1 LSRFW
6 VEVSIT
12 YNKKAFPNLDLED
25 IISSKLWDI
34 NSSGVAIDS
43 SSNLVRITGY
53 FPVDALLYKRLEE
66 LELSL
71 GEYILS
77 GLKFN
82 FSMSEESE
90 WQKFGNFEPFR
101 IGKFYVIPEVNDNCT
116 IPSDLIPIYIKPGM
130 AFGTGL
136 HPTTRMCV
144 NLLED
149 LSLEDKV
156 GIDVGTGSGILA
168 ICMLKLGCS
177 YVIGIDNDLIA
188 ISDARE
194 NATRSGVLD
203 RLDLRL
209 GDLLNDYNES
219 KVDVITANLFPQ
231 LITPIFDKVS
241 SVLNSGGH
249 IIVSGFSNEESGE
262 IIDLARSYSLIL
274 KEKIVE
280 EDWSALLF
288 IYDTF

>member
-1 LSRFW
+1 MSRFW

-12 YNKKAFPNLDLED
+12 YNKKNFPYLDLED

-66 LELSL
+66 LRLSL

-77 GLKFN
+77 GLKFSFN
-82 FSMSEESE
+82 ISEESE
-90 WQKFGNFEPFR
+90 WQKFNNFEPFQ
-101 IGKFYVIPEVNDNCT
+101 IGRFFIIPDENDYL
-116 IPSDLIPIYIKPGM
+116 IPPELIPIYIKPGM

-136 HPTTRMCV
+136 HPTTRMCIR
-144 NLLED
+144 LLET
-149 LSLEDKV
+149 LPLNDKT

-194 NATRSGVLD
+194 NATKSGVID
-203 RLDLRL
+203 KLDLRL
-209 GDLLNDYNES
+209 GDLLNDYEGD
-219 KVDVITANLFPQ
+219 KVDVIAANLLPQ
-231 LITPIFDKVS
+231 LMSPIFERIS
-241 SVLNSGGH
+241 SVLNPGGYL
-249 IIVSGFSNEESGE
+249 IVSGFSDEESKE
-262 IIDLARSYSLIL
+262 IVNLAHSYNLIL
-274 KEKIVE
+274 REKVLE
-280 EDWSALLF
+280 EDWVALLF
-288 IYDTF
+288 TYDAS

>member
-1 LSRFW
+1 MSRFW

-12 YNKKAFPNLDLED
+12 YNKKNFPYLDLED

-66 LELSL
+66 LRLSL

-77 GLKFN
+77 GLKFSFN
-82 FSMSEESE
+82 ISEESE
-90 WQKFGNFEPFR
+90 WQKFNNFEPFQ
-101 IGKFYVIPEVNDNCT
+101 IGRFFIIPDENDYL
-116 IPSDLIPIYIKPGM
+116 IPPELIPIYIKPGM

-136 HPTTRMCV
+136 HPTTRMCIR
-144 NLLED
+144 LLET
-149 LSLEDKV
+149 LPLNDKT

-177 YVIGIDNDLIA
+177 YVIGIDNDLIV

-194 NATRSGVLD
+194 NATKSGVID
-203 RLDLRL
+203 KLDLRL
-209 GDLLNDYNES
+209 GDLLNDYEGD
-219 KVDVITANLFPQ
+219 KVDVIAANLLPQ
-231 LITPIFDKVS
+231 LMSPIFERIS
-241 SVLNSGGH
+241 SVLNPGGYL
-249 IIVSGFSNEESGE
+249 IVSGFSDEESKE
-262 IIDLARSYSLIL
+262 IVNLAHSYSLIL
-274 KEKIVE
+274 REKVLE
-280 EDWSALLF
+280 EDWVALLF
-288 IYDTF
+288 TYDAS

>member
-1 LSRFW
+1 MSRFW

-12 YNKKAFPNLDLED
+12 YNKKNFPYLDLED

-66 LELSL
+66 LRLSL

-77 GLKFN
+77 GLKFSFN
-82 FSMSEESE
+82 ISEESE
-90 WQKFGNFEPFR
+90 WQKFNNFEPFQ
-101 IGKFYVIPEVNDNCT
+101 IGRFFIIPDENDYL
-116 IPSDLIPIYIKPGM
+116 IPPELIPIYIKPGM

-136 HPTTRMCV
+136 HPTTRMCIR
-144 NLLED
+144 LLET
-149 LSLEDKV
+149 LPLNDKT

-177 YVIGIDNDLIA
+177 YVIGIDNDLIV

-194 NATRSGVLD
+194 NATKSGVID
-203 RLDLRL
+203 KLDLRL
-209 GDLLNDYNES
+209 GDLLNDYEGD
-219 KVDVITANLFPQ
+219 KVDVIAANLLPQ
-231 LITPIFDKVS
+231 LMSPIFERIS
-241 SVLNSGGH
+241 SVLNPGGYL
-249 IIVSGFSNEESGE
+249 IVSGFSDEESKE
-262 IIDLARSYSLIL
+262 IVNLAHSYSLIL
-274 KEKIVE
+274 REKVLE
-280 EDWSALLF
+280 EDWVALLF
-288 IYDTF
+288 TYDVS

>member
-1 LSRFW
+1 MSRFW

-12 YNKKAFPNLDLED
+12 YNKKNFPYLDLED

-66 LELSL
+66 LRLSL

-77 GLKFN
+77 GLKFSFN
-82 FSMSEESE
+82 ISEESE
-90 WQKFGNFEPFR
+90 WQKFNNFEPFQ
-101 IGKFYVIPEVNDNCT
+101 IGRFFIIPDENDYL
-116 IPSDLIPIYIKPGM
+116 IPPELIPIYIKPGM

-136 HPTTRMCV
+136 HPTTRMCIR
-144 NLLED
+144 LLET
-149 LSLEDKV
+149 LPLNDKT

-194 NATRSGVLD
+194 NATKSGVID
-203 RLDLRL
+203 KLDLRL
-209 GDLLNDYNES
+209 GDLLNDYEGD
-219 KVDVITANLFPQ
+219 KVDVIAANLLPQ
-231 LITPIFDKVS
+231 LMSPIFERIS
-241 SVLNSGGH
+241 SVLNPGGYL
-249 IIVSGFSNEESGE
+249 IVSGFSDEESKE
-262 IIDLARSYSLIL
+262 IVNLAHSYSLIL
-274 KEKIVE
+274 REKVLE
-280 EDWSALLF
+280 EDWVALLF
-288 IYDTF
+288 TYDAS

>member
-1 LSRFW
+1 MSRFW

-12 YNKKAFPNLDLED
+12 YNKKNFPYLDLED

-66 LELSL
+66 LRLSL

-77 GLKFN
+77 GLKFSFN
-82 FSMSEESE
+82 ISEESE
-90 WQKFGNFEPFR
+90 WQKFNNFEPFQ
-101 IGKFYVIPEVNDNCT
+101 IGRFFIIPDENDYL
-116 IPSDLIPIYIKPGM
+116 IPPELIPIYIKPGM

-136 HPTTRMCV
+136 HPTTRMCIR
-144 NLLED
+144 LLET
-149 LSLEDKV
+149 LPLNDKT

-177 YVIGIDNDLIA
+177 YVIGIDNDLIV

-194 NATRSGVLD
+194 NATKSGVID
-203 RLDLRL
+203 KLDLRL
-209 GDLLNDYNES
+209 GDLLNDYEGD
-219 KVDVITANLFPQ
+219 KVDVIAANLLPQ
-231 LITPIFDKVS
+231 LMSPIFERIS
-241 SVLNSGGH
+241 SVLNPGGYL
-249 IIVSGFSNEESGE
+249 IVSGFSDEESKE
-262 IIDLARSYSLIL
+262 IVNLAHSYNLIL
-274 KEKIVE
+274 REKVLE
-280 EDWSALLF
+280 EDWVALLF
-288 IYDTF
+288 TYDAS